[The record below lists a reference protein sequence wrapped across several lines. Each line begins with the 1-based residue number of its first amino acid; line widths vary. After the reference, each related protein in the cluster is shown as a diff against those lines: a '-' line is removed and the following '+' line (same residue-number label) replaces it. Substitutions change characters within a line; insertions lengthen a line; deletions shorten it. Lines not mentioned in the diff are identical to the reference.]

1 MTDHEQKM
9 GDAGEARPSPSTPS
23 GSVGSTS
30 SSPRTSVPAG
40 TPATLASRW
49 ARREAANA
57 LVHRAGAATPR
68 PPPSPATGM
77 LIPWPIHIHTRG
89 AIAPARCFTSCFT
102 WCCISSMANM
112 SAGSSGSSGRRPLV
126 AGSPLASRSTGLEG
140 LEIPSESLG
149 LNWGTCGA
157 AGARGEPVVVPRPVG
172 MARWGEKSSGLGID
186 FGDVEGGP
194 ASPATTASPPGVVWE
209 GIVERAVAPHSRAGS
224 VATVLAGP
232 SGTAEATGTN
242 GKNTRDRVTS
252 SGSSVF
258 RNGRQVIFNSS
269 TGELGYA
276 STKDPREV
284 EQVLAKHPAFAEPAD
299 DEPRPMSELFDQVL
313 GDWTATDRGTTRTGP
328 KDKDEDA
335 NSIDSQATVRPAKT
349 FTPAFIQWT
358 DLTPGQKG
366 KGKAVETSANT
377 GTNRVSLPPILT
389 QPSNTPSTT
398 TASSS
403 ATPTLPSAAPLKAI
417 IRVPVPPATATE
429 KALYSPLSTSSTS
442 PTPVATVKASH
453 SQAAT
458 FKANQTSAATVKAHQ
473 TPAAT
478 VKAFSSPSSTL
489 PSPFSPAATVKA
501 SHLPAATA
509 KAHRSPAATVKAF
522 SSPSSALPSPLSPAA
537 TAKASQSLAATV
549 KAPITASPKT
559 PTSSAA
565 TVKASQSS
573 AAIVKAPGTP
583 AAIVKAFESIS
594 PMSPT
599 LHKSA
604 ATLRAW
610 RSTTSLTSHASSVSP
625 FRSTRTG
632 NSSAAVLKSAASHEN
647 LPLTPSGPSFQPI
660 HADHD
665 YRVSPI
671 DPNDPIFQSLSAQ
684 GEREPVSPLGSI
696 DPDEEIASSAIDMF
710 KALESPRPT
719 PVGTRGLKF
728 SSTTTIQS
736 YFSDSSS
743 DEDASK
749 EKEPTPKVEKRTSRF
764 RPRSFSDLSAL
775 FKSHKKEPKRFTQ
788 QLETIEETNDP
799 STELTSSKM
808 TSARQHFKLP
818 ALVPVSHGP
827 NSHPEHPFNWHA
839 KKLYCISH
847 QGQCP
852 VCGSSCCK
860 EEQLKQALK
869 HDMCGMED
877 GGMAGVMKGMERLWK
892 LSKGG
897 NGIETFDTF
906 LQCTQCHKK
915 VCPACIGFVG
925 NGIEKDL
932 LCKLCRR
939 Y

>member
-1 MTDHEQKM
+1 MTRSPGTPRDARVSVKRSSYIQDVTSVFKRSSKM

-68 PPPSPATGM
+68 PPPSPAT
-77 LIPWPIHIHTRG
+77 
-89 AIAPARCFTSCFT
+89 
-102 WCCISSMANM
+102 
-112 SAGSSGSSGRRPLV
+112 GSSGSSGRRPLV

-224 VATVLAGP
+224 VATVVAGP
-232 SGTAEATGTN
+232 SCTAEATGTN

-276 STKDPREV
+276 STKDPKEV

-335 NSIDSQATVRPAKT
+335 NSIDSQATVRPANT

-366 KGKAVETSANT
+366 KGKAVATSANT

-417 IRVPVPPATATE
+417 TRVPVPPAAATE
-429 KALYSPLSTSSTS
+429 KALSSPLSTSSTS
-442 PTPVATVKASH
+442 PTPVATVKESH
-453 SQAAT
+453 PQAAT

-478 VKAFSSPSSTL
+478 VKALSSPSSTL
-489 PSPFSPAATVKA
+489 PSPFSPTATVKA
-501 SHLPAATA
+501 FSSLSSTLSSPL
-509 KAHRSPAATVKAF
+509 SPAATVKAF
-522 SSPSSALPSPLSPAA
+522 SSLSSTLSSPLSPAA
-537 TAKASQSLAATV
+537 TAKASQSAATV

-559 PTSSAA
+559 PTFPAA
-565 TVKASQSS
+565 TVEASQSS
-573 AAIVKAPGTP
+573 AAIVKAPATP
-583 AAIVKAFESIS
+583 AAIVKAFESTS
-594 PMSPT
+594 PTSPT

-610 RSTTSLTSHASSVSP
+610 RSTTSLTSPASSISP

-632 NSSAAVLKSAASHEN
+632 NSSAAVLKLAASHEN
-647 LPLTPSGPSFQPI
+647 LPLTPSGPSFRPI

-671 DPNDPIFQSLSAQ
+671 DPNDPIFQTLSAQ
-684 GEREPVSPLGSI
+684 GETEPVSPLGSI

-719 PVGTRGLKF
+719 SVGTRGLKF
-728 SSTTTIQS
+728 SSTTTIRS

-749 EKEPTPKVEKRTSRF
+749 QQEHAPKVEKRTSRF

>member
-1 MTDHEQKM
+1 MTRSPGTPRDARVSVKRSSYIEDVTSVFKRSSKM

-68 PPPSPATGM
+68 PPPSPAT
-77 LIPWPIHIHTRG
+77 
-89 AIAPARCFTSCFT
+89 
-102 WCCISSMANM
+102 
-112 SAGSSGSSGRRPLV
+112 GSSGSSGRRPLV

-186 FGDVEGGP
+186 FGDVEGGL

-209 GIVERAVAPHSRAGS
+209 GIVERAVASHSRAGS
-224 VATVLAGP
+224 VATVVAGTW
-232 SGTAEATGTN
+232 GTAEATGTN
-242 GKNTRDRVTS
+242 GKNARDRVTS

-276 STKDPREV
+276 STKDPKEV
-284 EQVLAKHPAFAEPAD
+284 EQVLAKHPAFAKPAD

-313 GDWTATDRGTTRTGP
+313 GDWTATDQGTTRTGP

-358 DLTPGQKG
+358 DPTPGQKG

-389 QPSNTPSTT
+389 QPNNTPSTT

-403 ATPTLPSAAPLKAI
+403 ATPTLPSAAPLKAS

-429 KALYSPLSTSSTS
+429 KALSSPLSTSSTS

-453 SQAAT
+453 FQAAT

-501 SHLPAATA
+501 S
-509 KAHRSPAATVKAF
+509 
-522 SSPSSALPSPLSPAA
+522 
-537 TAKASQSLAATV
+537 
-549 KAPITASPKT
+549 
-559 PTSSAA
+559 
-565 TVKASQSS
+565 QSS
-573 AAIVKAPGTP
+573 AAIVEAPGTP
-583 AAIVKAFESIS
+583 AAIVKAFEATS
-594 PMSPT
+594 PTSPT

-632 NSSAAVLKSAASHEN
+632 NSSAAVLKSAASHQN

-671 DPNDPIFQSLSAQ
+671 DPNDPMSQSLSAQ

-736 YFSDSSS
+736 YLSDSSS

-892 LSKGG
+892 LSKGW

-925 NGIEKDL
+925 DGIEKDL